1 MIRNASKPIRPLR
14 IVWIAVNNMKSALT
28 TRRLR
33 LSVLIVVLAALF
45 ITDAWSKAFALGRG
59 EQDWTLIPGVLRW
72 ELTHNTGIA
81 FGLPLVS
88 WFFWALIPVL
98 IGGLG
103 YAAYKK
109 YRQGRFFELVAL
121 GGIIVGALGNI
132 VDRLRY
138 GAVIDF
144 LHITYWHVFN
154 LADVYITVGVV
165 GLIISMLYEKKI
177 PKT

>member
-88 WFFWALIPVL
+88 WFFWVLIPVL

-103 YAAYKK
+103 FA
-109 YRQGRFFELVAL
+109 
-121 GGIIVGALGNI
+121 
-132 VDRLRY
+132 
-138 GAVIDF
+138 
-144 LHITYWHVFN
+144 ITDVFH
-154 LADVYITVGVV
+154 
-165 GLIISMLYEKKI
+165 
-177 PKT
+177 